1 MKDLERQLEELE
13 GRHSGLSQSYES
25 LQQEYSYVKA
35 ELDVLRKENSRLEKE
50 KRDSKA
56 TSTNEWDQS
65 QYANCDP
72 LLFQTM
78 DSWSGEYGESSRQH

>member
-1 MKDLERQLEELE
+1 MNDLEKQLAELE

-35 ELDVLRKENSRLEKE
+35 ELDLLRQENSRLEKE
-50 KRDSKA
+50 RKA
-56 TSTNEWDQS
+56 SSATKTNDWDQS
-65 QYANCDP
+65 HFESCDP